1 MMEGSGATR
10 LWSLFGKDS
19 EQIEATSVSLATVT
33 ALPPEMA
40 VQVDGDS
47 TETPSEGIVI
57 AEHLTEHTRTV
68 SFTGGTISGNVRDT
82 YTGGGDLK
90 SLEIINGALTLH
102 CDLKIGDKVIVA
114 VANDGQVVYI
124 LDKAVM

>member
-10 LWSLFGKDS
+10 LWSLFGKDT
-19 EQIEATSVSLATVT
+19 EQIEAVTIGLAKVT
-33 ALPPEMA
+33 ALPPEIA

-57 AEHLTEHTRTV
+57 AEHLVEHTRTV
-68 SFTGGTISGNVRDT
+68 SFTGGTISGNVDGFHGPGTLRT
-82 YTGGGDLK
+82 
-90 SLEIINGALTLH
+90 LEITKGELTLH

>member
-47 TETPSEGIVI
+47 VETPSEGVVI
-57 AEHLTEHTRTV
+57 AEHLTEHRRTV
-68 SFTGGTISGNVRDT
+68 SFTGGTISGNVDGYHGPGSLRT
-82 YTGGGDLK
+82 
-90 SLEIINGALTLH
+90 LEITKGELTLH

-114 VANDGQVVYI
+114 VSNDGQVVYVF
-124 LDKAVM
+124 DKAVM

>member
-1 MMEGSGATR
+1 MMEGSGASR
-10 LWSLFGKDS
+10 LYSIFGKDT
-19 EQIEATSVSLATVT
+19 EQIEAVTIGLATVT
-33 ALPPEMA
+33 ALPPEIA

-68 SFTGGTISGNVRDT
+68 SFTGGTISGNVDGFHGPGNLRT
-82 YTGGGDLK
+82 
-90 SLEIINGALTLH
+90 LEITKGELTLH